1 MAMSFRP
8 LRRSGLS
15 VGGVIVLYIAV
26 CITFVIG
33 ARLWDVAVEPD
44 SYNKARPW
52 YSLRTGGFSTY
63 GGITGAL
70 VVFLF
75 AAVITRTRLLKIL
88 DSVTIPGAAAFSVAR
103 VGCFLTGCCAGKET
117 DLPWGVVF
125 PNADSVSASLT
136 NVHAVHPTQLYELI
150 LALIGSPLCL
160 FIVKKAHAGEG
171 SRFFIYGAWFCTLR
185 LAVHP
190 LRSRLR
196 VWLL

>member
-1 MAMSFRP
+1 
-8 LRRSGLS
+8 
-15 VGGVIVLYIAV
+15 
-26 CITFVIG
+26 
-33 ARLWDVAVEPD
+33 
-44 SYNKARPW
+44 
-52 YSLRTGGFSTY
+52 
-63 GGITGAL
+63 L

-171 SRFFIYGAWFCTLR
+171 SRFFVSSSCFLRFQSFRQSGKLNAELTSAFNLLFWYTAERRILQLRCFLEQLTFSFIYQGGFI
-185 LAVHP
+185 
-190 LRSRLR
+190 
-196 VWLL
+196 